1 MNSTEDEISIEIE
14 RIKEELGAE
23 VDFDTE
29 AMFER
34 LKQMPESTSNPRVS
48 FSPRPVLSHKIE
60 PAA

>member
-1 MNSTEDEISIEIE
+1 MNSTEDDISIEIA

-23 VDFDTE
+23 VNFDPT

-34 LKQMPESTSNPRVS
+34 LKQMPETEANPRVS
-48 FSPRPVLSHKIE
+48 FPPRPISRHLTE